1 MNSTFTVTTMA
12 SQSTRRTDRPGFSG
26 FLNRCQRFRA
36 SEFAKVLC
44 SEKQIPHHD
53 SQPCYHSFLL
63 PWHFTFAA
71 AFGCFLA
78 HSASVRFGL
87 DLSLSFSLSLSLS
100 LHCHRI
106 VGVGLP
112 AGPMASRLK
121 QMGYTKTVLFECTD
135 RVSGK
140 SLTLYIDNTLEFI
153 QQNDKTK

>member
-12 SQSTRRTDRPGFSG
+12 SQSSRRTDRPGFS
-26 FLNRCQRFRA
+26 FFFDRCQRFRA
-36 SEFAKVLC
+36 SECAKVLC
-44 SEKQIPHHD
+44 SENRN
-53 SQPCYHSFLL
+53 HSFLL

-78 HSASVRFGL
+78 HSA
-87 DLSLSFSLSLSLS
+87 FSLSLSLFLS

-153 QQNDKTK
+153 QQNDKTR